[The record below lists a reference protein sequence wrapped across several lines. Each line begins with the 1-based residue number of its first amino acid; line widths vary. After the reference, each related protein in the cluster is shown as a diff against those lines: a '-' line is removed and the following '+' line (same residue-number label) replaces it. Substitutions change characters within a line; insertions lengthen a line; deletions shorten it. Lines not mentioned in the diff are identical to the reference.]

1 MLAIITYSCFTSA
14 YYAAFSFP
22 TAPVFLLLEH
32 CVFAFF
38 LLEIIFKLMTISPSE
53 ENRSHFFIL
62 KRYVKSGWFFL
73 DVTAT
78 FPFYLIEGSISSG
91 NSDADNSS
99 SYSLFLKLLRMIRL
113 PKIMN
118 LLDLN
123 RLNKVIN
130 HLLAG

>member
-1 MLAIITYSCFTSA
+1 M
-14 YYAAFSFP
+14 
-22 TAPVFLLLEH
+22 
-32 CVFAFF
+32 
-38 LLEIIFKLMTISPSE
+38 
-53 ENRSHFFIL
+53 
-62 KRYVKSGWFFL
+62 KSGWFFL

-91 NSDADNSS
+91 NDAAADNSS

>member
-1 MLAIITYSCFTSA
+1 
-14 YYAAFSFP
+14 
-22 TAPVFLLLEH
+22 
-32 CVFAFF
+32 
-38 LLEIIFKLMTISPSE
+38 
-53 ENRSHFFIL
+53 L